1 MHRIDQQYGFIAFSV
16 HLSKIIIGLDL
27 SSGRASLWL
36 HLNYVNL
43 SSVVPRIWASL
54 SSSTSIRLQYC
65 GLQGNISVGIFKL
78 PNSKVLDVAYNERLT
93 GYLAEF
99 TWSSPLEVWNLAF
112 TRNLGSLNTLDLRSC
127 NFSGSIPSA
136 PGNLT
141 SLIYLEISN
150 NSFVG
155 NIPSSI
161 GNLIQLSDLDLSVN
175 QLIGRI
181 PFGHGNLTQL
191 SYLSLRY
198 NLLNGEIPFPLMN
211 LTKLTSLQLGNNN
224 LQGRIPDS
232 IFNLKNLKH
241 LDLGRISFSGSV
253 EFGNANASLPKFQFL
268 GLSSCN
274 LNEFP
279 DFVKIQDRLVC
290 LDLSNNNIHGMVP
303 EWIWDTSKLSLELL
317 CLSKNF
323 ITSLGPHPMPLPWT
337 RLLATITHYY
347 ISNNSLTGNISEL
360 ICILTSIRV
369 LDSANN
375 NLGGSL
381 PRCMQNFGASL
392 LVIDLERNKFQGSI
406 PQTWTQGTELRIIN
420 LRQNRFQGQLPRSLA
435 KCMMLEVAD
444 FSDNKLHDLFPSLH
458 DLFPSWLEN
467 LPNLKV
473 LNLRSNNFHG
483 QIGTSKP
490 GSKFP
495 NLRVI
500 DLSHNG
506 FTGKL
511 PLEIF
516 GNWKQH
522 SEFANSDILSY
533 IQVNS
538 SIVPRRYT
546 CNSWLYAYNYTMT
559 MTNKGVAVFYEKVQE
574 LFKAIDISSNKFGGE
589 ISESIENLKGFH
601 LHNLSNNVLTGHIP
615 PSLANLTELESLDLS
630 ENNLSGE
637 IPQQLTQ
644 LTFLGF
650 FNVSNNLLTG
660 PIPQGNQFG
669 TFGNNSYEG
678 NSELCGRPLSKN
690 FEDSNASPAP
700 PSLFPVDQS
709 QKSGSP
715 FQFGWEILVVVVV
728 GYASG
733 LVVGVTIGHIV
744 ITRKR
749 DWFMN
754 IFGIKQLA
762 R

>member
-1 MHRIDQQYGFIAFSV
+1 ME
-16 HLSKIIIGLDL
+16 
-27 SSGRASLWL
+27 
-36 HLNYVNL
+36 
-43 SSVVPRIWASL
+43 PRIHKFL
-54 SSSTSIRLQYC
+54 GEIPTTI
-65 GLQGNISVGIFKL
+65 G
-78 PNSKVLDVAYNERLT
+78 
-93 GYLAEF
+93 
-99 TWSSPLEVWNLAF
+99 
-112 TRNLGSLNTLDLRSC
+112 NLGSLNTLDLRSC

-253 EFGNANASLPKFQFL
+253 EFGK
-268 GLSSCN
+268 
-274 LNEFP
+274 
-279 DFVKIQDRLVC
+279 
-290 LDLSNNNIHGMVP
+290 
-303 EWIWDTSKLSLELL
+303 
-317 CLSKNF
+317 
-323 ITSLGPHPMPLPWT
+323 
-337 RLLATITHYY
+337 
-347 ISNNSLTGNISEL
+347 
-360 ICILTSIRV
+360 
-369 LDSANN
+369 
-375 NLGGSL
+375 
-381 PRCMQNFGASL
+381 CMQNFGASL